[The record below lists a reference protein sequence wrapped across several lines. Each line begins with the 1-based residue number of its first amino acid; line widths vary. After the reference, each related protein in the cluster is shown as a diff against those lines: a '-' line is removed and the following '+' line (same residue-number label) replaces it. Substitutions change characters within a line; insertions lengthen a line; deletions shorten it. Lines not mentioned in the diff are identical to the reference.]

1 MTIDLHG
8 TARLSRSLITVV
20 FVATV
25 AVLAAACSTSPADER
40 VPARSATVTRPA
52 APEGT
57 LPAPLRTA
65 LQGALDRTVTE
76 YGVPGAAV
84 GVWVPGEG
92 TWIATVGTADI
103 EGEVAV
109 TTDMTW
115 PLRSI
120 TKSYTV
126 TLILQLVD
134 EGTIGLDDTIDQY
147 VDGVTDGDR
156 ITLREL
162 AGMSSGNA
170 DYTDDRFVEVFSEDP
185 ARIFTLDELNSFVLG
200 APAQFAPGEKKV
212 YTNAN
217 TNLLGAVVE
226 QATGQQ
232 FADVLD
238 ERILRPLGLEGTEY
252 VLDAAQ
258 WADPHPL
265 GYAED
270 EGGLEEQP
278 DNLSIFGPAG
288 SMISN
293 LDDGRVWGEV
303 LATGMLLQPETQA
316 ERQQG
321 APLDVGPPYDIYALG
336 IGETAG
342 WWGHNGEGLGFT
354 AAIFHNP
361 DSGATVVVYM
371 NESDVVPEA
380 HPADQMF
387 RRTAEILGSG
397 R

>member
-1 MTIDLHG
+1 M
-8 TARLSRSLITVV
+8 RRRS
-20 FVATV
+20 
-25 AVLAAACSTSPADER
+25 SH
-40 VPARSATVTRPA
+40 
-52 APEGT
+52 
-57 LPAPLRTA
+57 
-65 LQGALDRTVTE
+65 
-76 YGVPGAAV
+76 PG
-84 GVWVPGEG
+84 
-92 TWIATVGTADI
+92 
-103 EGEVAV
+103 
-109 TTDMTW
+109 
-115 PLRSI
+115 R
-120 TKSYTV
+120 
-126 TLILQLVD
+126 
-134 EGTIGLDDTIDQY
+134 
-147 VDGVTDGDR
+147 
-156 ITLREL
+156 
-162 AGMSSGNA
+162 
-170 DYTDDRFVEVFSEDP
+170 
-185 ARIFTLDELNSFVLG
+185 
-200 APAQFAPGEKKV
+200 KKV

-361 DSGATVVVYM
+361 DSRDRRGLHERIRRRAGSPPCR
-371 NESDVVPEA
+371 SDVPPYGRDPRIGPLTHGPRHVRHVTPRGRC
-380 HPADQMF
+380 ADMLVQ
-387 RRTAEILGSG
+387 RIVESCRTKSWSQTD
-397 R
+397 

>member
-1 MTIDLHG
+1 
-8 TARLSRSLITVV
+8 
-20 FVATV
+20 
-25 AVLAAACSTSPADER
+25 
-40 VPARSATVTRPA
+40 
-52 APEGT
+52 
-57 LPAPLRTA
+57 
-65 LQGALDRTVTE
+65 
-76 YGVPGAAV
+76 
-84 GVWVPGEG
+84 
-92 TWIATVGTADI
+92 
-103 EGEVAV
+103 
-109 TTDMTW
+109 
-115 PLRSI
+115 
-120 TKSYTV
+120 
-126 TLILQLVD
+126 
-134 EGTIGLDDTIDQY
+134 
-147 VDGVTDGDR
+147 
-156 ITLREL
+156 
-162 AGMSSGNA
+162 MSSGNA

-321 APLDVGPPYDIYALG
+321 APLDVGPPYDIYASG
-336 IGETAG
+336 SARRQDGGGTTAR
-342 WWGHNGEGLGFT
+342 
-354 AAIFHNP
+354 A
-361 DSGATVVVYM
+361 SV
-371 NESDVVPEA
+371 S
-380 HPADQMF
+380 
-387 RRTAEILGSG
+387 RRPSSTTPIRARPSWST
-397 R
+397 